1 MRQRALG
8 PGARKRH
15 SVRLATVPAGTWRAE
30 VCAVPRADRN
40 DCATGKQRL
49 TSDPAPRRSGP
60 YRPRPPRR
68 SRRRPRRPRR
78 NRRHVATDRDGHAGT
93 DRHVTAD
100 RDGHAA
106 GHRHGVTHRDGRA
119 LLDPDR
125 PADPRDAATAY
136 RQNLAHDGRAF
147 GDGPQPPLTTVWTRD
162 LDGNL
167 GYPLI
172 AGGRVFA
179 LTDKG
184 MLRVLDLRNG
194 ALLWS
199 HAIGTSPVSAAFDD
213 GRVLTTDESG

>member
-1 MRQRALG
+1 M
-8 PGARKRH
+8 
-15 SVRLATVPAGTWRAE
+15 RLATVPAGTWRAE
-30 VCAVPRADRN
+30 VCTVPRADRN

-49 TSDPAPRRSGP
+49 TFAPTPRAKRPVPARDRRAAAGP
-60 YRPRPPRR
+60 TATASR
-68 SRRRPRRPRR
+68 SRRRPRRAAPEPTATTTPEPTATATPR
-78 NRRHVATDRDGHAGT
+78 
-93 DRHVTAD
+93 AD
-100 RDGHAA
+100 
-106 GHRHGVTHRDGRA
+106 RHGVTTPRRPQPRRRPTA
-119 LLDPDR
+119 TAAPSSTPIA
-125 PADPRDAATAY
+125 PADPRDAATAF

-167 GYPLI
+167 SYPLI

-199 HAIGTSPVSAAFDD
+199 HADRDPPRRRG
-213 GRVLTTDESG
+213 L